1 MTSTE
6 LGPLSTKSP
15 LKSSTRQ
22 SQGFECKN
30 GRITPIY
37 ICMTLYI
44 YLVIH
49 TFTYRVYI
57 HVAMFQY
64 TSFPGF
70 PHCIMVFKYTFKRH
84 TFKGYVH
91 TVRSQHIK
99 GELFGF

>member
-37 ICMTLYI
+37 MYIYIYIYI

-49 TFTYRVYI
+49 TFI

-70 PHCIMVFKYTFKRH
+70 PHCSKCIMVFGFQKYTFKRH
-84 TFKGYVH
+84 TFKGY
-91 TVRSQHIK
+91 TCT
-99 GELFGF
+99 